1 MVNIKLFEII
11 PRETPLKLCHASY
24 NDHRWSPTYIPA
36 SLNTNKETGNTKV
49 KNLLLVTL
57 QEPKE

>member
-36 SLNTNKETGNTKV
+36 SLNTNKETGNT
-49 KNLLLVTL
+49 
-57 QEPKE
+57 